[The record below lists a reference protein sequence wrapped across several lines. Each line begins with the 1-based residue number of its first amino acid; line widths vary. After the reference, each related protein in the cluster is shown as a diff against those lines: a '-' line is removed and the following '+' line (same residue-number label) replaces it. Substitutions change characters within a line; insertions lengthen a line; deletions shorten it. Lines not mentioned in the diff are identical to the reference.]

1 MPANA
6 VVQGLIFGAF
16 DPTTGQSSE
25 EAMKDIVILIAGVVI
40 ALFTLSTIYYS
51 VVMVMS
57 YKATLKL
64 RGMYL

>member
-1 MPANA
+1 
-6 VVQGLIFGAF
+6 
-16 DPTTGQSSE
+16 
-25 EAMKDIVILIAGVVI
+25 MKDIVILIAGVVI